1 MILVFVFLFVC
12 IFYLVFLVFGE
23 IILNKIEKKRKEKL
37 DVFALYNIIDIK
49 DNILFYDLFTYCN
62 AENVHI
68 LNYCIKENKYNL
80 VLHGKSANIIS
91 VLNQINLSKNNINVE
106 YYNELDLPFYDIKS
120 VVKTNITFM
129 NIDMKAILNAMNYLN
144 IDIREVNNKGNKI
157 SIKFK
162 SSFESLNAF
171 LAQLCMTNSNMIV
184 KKFKIK

>member
-1 MILVFVFLFVC
+1 
-12 IFYLVFLVFGE
+12 
-23 IILNKIEKKRKEKL
+23 
-37 DVFALYNIIDIK
+37 
-49 DNILFYDLFTYCN
+49 
-62 AENVHI
+62 
-68 LNYCIKENKYNL
+68 
-80 VLHGKSANIIS
+80 
-91 VLNQINLSKNNINVE
+91 
-106 YYNELDLPFYDIKS
+106 
-120 VVKTNITFM
+120 M